1 MELFKPHITQVK
13 DFLDRKRSENKVIE
27 SVHQGRCDWPRA
39 KNKTLVLGQDTAVE
53 LGNPKTASSSF
64 LLWTNNETLI
74 QNRQISILGPDLTD
88 IKEPQSPFGKIVL
101 VAGDGFNEE
110 NSYKR
115 YRALEQVR
123 FDIFLNGYMMRGASQ
138 FQREWSRVSIE
149 ALNKGFSLKILGSAL
164 MDRFFELD
172 FVRSVEIIFITSGN
186 EDILEMET
194 VSNNAIKIISAMNK
208 MTGEMSFDCDSC
220 EYNDVC
226 NDVEELR
233 SMRRSNMNKGAKV
246 HA

>member
-1 MELFKPHITQVK
+1 M
-13 DFLDRKRSENKVIE
+13 
-27 SVHQGRCDWPRA
+27 
-39 KNKTLVLGQDTAVE
+39 
-53 LGNPKTASSSF
+53 
-64 LLWTNNETLI
+64 
-74 QNRQISILGPDLTD
+74 
-88 IKEPQSPFGKIVL
+88 
-101 VAGDGFNEE
+101 
-110 NSYKR
+110 
-115 YRALEQVR
+115 
-123 FDIFLNGYMMRGASQ
+123 
-138 FQREWSRVSIE
+138 SIE

-172 FVRSVEIIFITSGN
+172 FVKSVEIIFITSGN